1 MSKVKITVVKKLN
14 GKDMFG
20 DKLPAQP
27 SDPYVP
33 ECPRLEEGQ
42 EFVTDFVCPPGF
54 CGVAFADMQK
64 EIEHLIFGGSYPW
77 FKDKGVT
84 LSCCNDGLRP
94 VIFKLERVED

>member
-1 MSKVKITVVKKLN
+1 
-14 GKDMFG
+14 
-20 DKLPAQP
+20 
-27 SDPYVP
+27 
-33 ECPRLEEGQ
+33 
-42 EFVTDFVCPPGF
+42 
-54 CGVAFADMQK
+54 MQK